1 MESTNIDS
9 EIVSQI
15 NFSENGSNNFYTCE
29 FYLTDEQYN
38 DFKKKNEKGNNV
50 PAYQTHEDHKN
61 SKNDEDKGHAVILI
75 DQDNLSSTFLNTW

>member
-1 MESTNIDS
+1 MI
-9 EIVSQI
+9 
-15 NFSENGSNNFYTCE
+15 
-29 FYLTDEQYN
+29 L
-38 DFKKKNEKGNNV
+38 KKKNEKGNNV